1 MKPDLSGL
9 NPLHV
14 NLATRVCVGDA
25 LGRSAAMFA
34 DRAAV
39 IDRGTSVSYERLDS
53 TAEALAAS
61 LLRLGC
67 ERQSPVTMLMGNSW
81 RFLATYFAC
90 AKSGLVAMPVNVLLT
105 PSDIEWIISDS
116 GSRTIIVDDA
126 FVTLLERLLPGLAA
140 VDTVIVV
147 GDAAATAINGRE
159 VSSWADLTADL
170 AGAPVEVVVEDR
182 DALQCLYT
190 SGTTSRPKG
199 VLVSHVS
206 VLIAGLANA
215 LMMEYRWGSEPSV
228 MLNVL
233 PLFHTTALNTLCL
246 PALFTGATV
255 VLPGAFEPRGV
266 LDAVARERVTHMMLL
281 PVMWEALV
289 AEQGREVRDVRS
301 LQRAVYGMA
310 PMGRELLDR
319 VDEVFANASVI
330 LGSGQTEVVPATVLQ
345 WPEHRQS
352 APESWGPSVP
362 TVLTRCM
369 DADGEVLASDEIGEI
384 VYRGPHVSSGYW
396 NNRDANTAAFA
407 HGWFHSGDLGRVDP
421 SQVVWFTDRLK
432 DIIKSGGENVSSVD
446 VERVVTSAPGVLE
459 SSIVGVA
466 DARWGEAVC
475 AVVVPDG
482 TVDESELPDRV
493 IAYAKQNLAGFQ
505 VPKKVV
511 VVTGLPKTATGKVRK
526 NELRGEFRNR
536 SMDPG
541 GQGTEGVDESP

>member
-25 LGRSAAMFA
+25 LGRSAVMFA

-39 IDRGTSVSYERLDS
+39 IDRGTSVSYDRLDS

-126 FVTLLERLLPGLAA
+126 FVALLERLLPGLAG

-147 GDAAATAINGRE
+147 GDGAATPINARE

-206 VLIAGLANA
+206 VLIAGMTNA
-215 LMMEYRWGSEPSV
+215 LMMEYRAVGNAQRPAPVPHHRAE
-228 MLNVL
+228 
-233 PLFHTTALNTLCL
+233 HAL
-246 PALFTGATV
+246 PAGALHRWDGGPARSV
-255 VLPGAFEPRGV
+255 RAPGRARRGGARAG
-266 LDAVARERVTHMMLL
+266 DAHDDA
-281 PVMWEALV
+281 A
-289 AEQGREVRDVRS
+289 RDVGGARR
-301 LQRAVYGMA
+301 RA
-310 PMGRELLDR
+310 
-319 VDEVFANASVI
+319 
-330 LGSGQTEVVPATVLQ
+330 GS
-345 WPEHRQS
+345 
-352 APESWGPSVP
+352 
-362 TVLTRCM
+362 
-369 DADGEVLASDEIGEI
+369 
-384 VYRGPHVSSGYW
+384 RGP
-396 NNRDANTAAFA
+396 
-407 HGWFHSGDLGRVDP
+407 
-421 SQVVWFTDRLK
+421 
-432 DIIKSGGENVSSVD
+432 
-446 VERVVTSAPGVLE
+446 
-459 SSIVGVA
+459 
-466 DARWGEAVC
+466 
-475 AVVVPDG
+475 
-482 TVDESELPDRV
+482 
-493 IAYAKQNLAGFQ
+493 
-505 VPKKVV
+505 
-511 VVTGLPKTATGKVRK
+511 
-526 NELRGEFRNR
+526 
-536 SMDPG
+536 
-541 GQGTEGVDESP
+541 

>member
-25 LGRSAAMFA
+25 LGRSAVMFA
-34 DRAAV
+34 DRAAG
-39 IDRGTSVSYERLDS
+39 RERATSVSYDRLDS

-126 FVTLLERLLPGLAA
+126 FVALLERLLPGLAA

-147 GDAAATAINGRE
+147 GDGAATPINARE

-206 VLIAGLANA
+206 VLIAGMTNA

-246 PALFTGATV
+246 PALFTGGTV

-266 LDAVARERVTHMMLL
+266 LDAVARERVTHMMML

-289 AEQGREVRDVRS
+289 AEQGREVRDVSS

-319 VDEVFANASVI
+319 VDEVFPNASVI

-345 WPEHRQS
+345 WPEHRHS

-362 TVLTRCM
+362 TVLTRCV

-482 TVDESELPDRV
+482 TVDERELPERV
-493 IAYAKQNLAGFQ
+493 IAYAKRHLAGFQ

-526 NELRGEFRNR
+526 NELRGEFRN
-536 SMDPG
+536 
-541 GQGTEGVDESP
+541 

>member
-1 MKPDLSGL
+1 
-9 NPLHV
+9 
-14 NLATRVCVGDA
+14 
-25 LGRSAAMFA
+25 
-34 DRAAV
+34 
-39 IDRGTSVSYERLDS
+39 
-53 TAEALAAS
+53 
-61 LLRLGC
+61 
-67 ERQSPVTMLMGNSW
+67 
-81 RFLATYFAC
+81 
-90 AKSGLVAMPVNVLLT
+90 
-105 PSDIEWIISDS
+105 
-116 GSRTIIVDDA
+116 
-126 FVTLLERLLPGLAA
+126 LLERLLPGLAA

-147 GDAAATAINGRE
+147 GDGAATPINARE

-206 VLIAGLANA
+206 VLIAGMTNA

-246 PALFTGATV
+246 PALFTGGTV

-266 LDAVARERVTHMMLL
+266 LDAVARERVTHMMML

-289 AEQGREVRDVRS
+289 AEQGREVRDVSS

-319 VDEVFANASVI
+319 VDEVFPNASVI

-345 WPEHRQS
+345 WPEHRHS

-362 TVLTRCM
+362 TVLTRCV

-482 TVDESELPDRV
+482 TVDERELPERV

-511 VVTGLPKTATGKVRK
+511 VVAGLPKTATGKVRK
-526 NELRGEFRNR
+526 NELRGQFRNQ

-541 GQGTEGVDESP
+541 GQGTEGADETR

>member
-407 HGWFHSGDLGRVDP
+407 HGWFHSGDLGRVDS